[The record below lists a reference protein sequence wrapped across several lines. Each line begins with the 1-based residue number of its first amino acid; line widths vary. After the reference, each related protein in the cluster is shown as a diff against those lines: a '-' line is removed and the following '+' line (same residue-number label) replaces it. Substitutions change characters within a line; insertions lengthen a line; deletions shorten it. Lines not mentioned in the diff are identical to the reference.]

1 MYCIMR
7 LLPLSHEYHEHLGEE
22 RSNLTYIHLSMDV
35 SLFTVH
41 PVDHPVQM
49 NGRVVNRSS

>member
-1 MYCIMR
+1 MR